1 MASSTL
7 LSLIYIPLTT
17 PIFIKPY
24 LLPHLGFIV
33 LFLCSSIE
41 TINILKT
48 VSSNV
53 DDLAENSY
61 FWELEGDVL
70 YPILSINS
78 AKNPGYLCLF
88 CYLACTGMTQRDGK
102 GREEGG
108 GSGWGTRIYLW
119 WIHVDVWQNQYNIVK

>member
-61 FWELEGDVL
+61 FWELEGEKL
-70 YPILSINS
+70 QILQKYKVKAND
-78 AKNPGYLCLF
+78 KL
-88 CYLACTGMTQRDGK
+88 
-102 GREEGG
+102 
-108 GSGWGTRIYLW
+108 TRILL
-119 WIHVDVWQNQYNIVK
+119 ITL